1 MLKIIKAH
9 PMFNGILVTMDKYE
23 KDELV
28 NGMLNKNTM
37 KGNIKLYQK
46 VYEVG
51 PFVKTMQP
59 GDVVKLNLARYA
71 QHMFEENSIKKNL
84 MEDKIVRYNI
94 PTETIDGVEYMHLE
108 ENDVVLV
115 IDQYE
120 EVDEPQIVVMTPE
133 IIMP

>member
-1 MLKIIKAH
+1 
-9 PMFNGILVTMDKYE
+9 MFNGILVTMDKYE

-71 QHMFEENSIKKNL
+71 QHMFEENSIKKDL

-94 PTETIDGVEYMHLE
+94 PTETIDGVEYMHLQ

-115 IDQYE
+115 IDEYE